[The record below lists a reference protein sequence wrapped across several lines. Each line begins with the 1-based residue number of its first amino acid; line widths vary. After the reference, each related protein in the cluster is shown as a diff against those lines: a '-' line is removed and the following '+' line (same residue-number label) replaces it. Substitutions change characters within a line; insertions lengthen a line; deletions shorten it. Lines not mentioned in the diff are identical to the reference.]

1 MKTINLSGN
10 VIPDEYAMMY
20 AWFGM
25 PAISPQ
31 GVNQQLND
39 ANGDDVTINL
49 SSNGGDVFSGSQIYT
64 ALKSYAGNVKINVTG
79 LAASA
84 ASVIAMAGDNL
95 QMSPTAQLMIHK
107 AWSDVAGNADD
118 HDHESQ
124 VLDKIDNSI
133 VNAYVDKTGM
143 DRADIMKMMST
154 ETWMTAK
161 EAVDKGFADGIMF
174 VDETTPVFTDTLGS
188 LPSKGS
194 LNSFMNWMNKQ
205 KQAAQNSVQPVKNKA
220 KPTPSLKDQKLAIL
234 FGRKDDENANN

>member
-10 VIPDEYAMMY
+10 VIPDEYATMY
-20 AWFGM
+20 DWFGM

-31 GVNQQLND
+31 GVNTQLQE

-64 ALKSYAGNVKINVTG
+64 ALKSYSGNVNINVTG

-107 AWSDVAGNADD
+107 AWSNVAGNADD

-133 VNAYVDKTGM
+133 VNAYVAKTGM
-143 DRADIMKMMST
+143 DRADIMKMMSG

-174 VDETTPVFTDTLGS
+174 TDETAPVFTNSLGG
-188 LPSKGS
+188 LPSKAS
-194 LNSFMNWMNKQ
+194 VNKFLNMMNKQ
-205 KQAAQNSVQPVKNKA
+205 AEAEQNNQSEIDNKKNE
-220 KPTPSLKDQKLAIL
+220 KPTPSLRDQKLAIL
-234 FGRKDDENANN
+234 LGKDDE